1 MNLLRDLYLGIM
13 ILTDGV
19 MYVLLGHILQIYIY
33 IFHLF
38 IYSFIYLF
46 VFIHLFID

>member
-33 IFHLF
+33 ISF
-38 IYSFIYLF
+38 IYLFIYLF